1 MNNTK
6 LSAPWMT
13 YVHEIEALFGE
24 DPSINITYDENENNI
39 KLYVLDNIKA
49 EAIQKILPMEKKFGN
64 VVLKITIIPGDVE
77 ATPENILKIAF
88 EDNPVMENVISV
100 QGLGSIFTYAVFKKK
115 VVQFFNDQMNDL
127 HGLKSTLYEDIAR
140 DVLETDGSV
149 FYSTSNID

>member
-24 DPSINITYDENENNI
+24 DPSIDITYDENENNI
-39 KLYVLDNIKA
+39 KLYVLDSVKA
-49 EAIQKILPMEKKFGN
+49 EAIQRILPMEKKFGN
-64 VVLKITIIPGDVE
+64 VTLKVTVIPGNLE
-77 ATPENILKIAF
+77 ATPESVLKMAF
-88 EDNPVMENVISV
+88 DGNPVMENVISV

-127 HGLKSTLYEDIAR
+127 HGLKSTLYEEIAR
-140 DVLETDGSV
+140 DVLEMDGNV